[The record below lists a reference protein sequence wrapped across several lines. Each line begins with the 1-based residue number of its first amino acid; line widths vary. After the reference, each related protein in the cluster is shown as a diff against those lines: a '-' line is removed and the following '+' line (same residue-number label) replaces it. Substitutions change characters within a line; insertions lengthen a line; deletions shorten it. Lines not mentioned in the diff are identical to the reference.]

1 MDLAPSLLS
10 IYDSLASENNL
21 TLVDGNPEESQIGTQ
36 AANTSCQGLPL
47 AVPVIMNKC
56 DTPGSDSIMEAEGQ
70 GKVLLSENNDL
81 DLSDC
86 KKRPLSEGSGSSSS
100 SISHH
105 VVKRP
110 NLCSTDPSSSSVDHI
125 LYIDDDNQ
133 DQTIIIKEKPAQSIP
148 GISVSDVSSDKILE
162 QGPESCKLVISPN
175 QSHTILVD
183 PEKEPKSEG
192 SFSPQTPK
200 TATDSQNIQ
209 NLSSVSVPPNSLTLP
224 SSLSCPSISSSDSSS
239 LVSVNSG
246 SPLPSTSQKTGNPS
260 SAQLKPLD
268 SPTKYVTRV
277 QRVIN
282 EIVDTERTYV
292 SSLNEIIQV
301 CRVYPFLSIYLT
313 LYPSGI

>member
-21 TLVDGNPEESQIGTQ
+21 TSVDGNPEESQIGTQ
-36 AANTSCQGLPL
+36 DSNTSCQGLPL
-47 AVPVIMNKC
+47 AVPVTVNKC

-110 NLCSTDPSSSSVDHI
+110 NLCSTDPSPSSVDPI

-133 DQTIIIKEKPAQSIP
+133 DQTIIKEKPAQSIP

-175 QSHTILVD
+175 QSHTVLVD
-183 PEKEPKSEG
+183 PEKEPKSED
-192 SFSPQTPK
+192 SFSPQTPI
-200 TATDSQNIQ
+200 TATDVQNIQ
-209 NLSSVSVPPNSLTLP
+209 NLSSVSIPPNSLTLP
-224 SSLSCPSISSSDSSS
+224 SSLSCPSISSSGSSS

-246 SPLPSTSQKTGNPS
+246 SPLPSTSQKTGTPS

-277 QRVIN
+277 QRVIA

-292 SSLNEIIQV
+292 SSLKEIIQV
-301 CRVYPFLSIYLT
+301 CWVYPFLSIYLT